1 MMRGALVAGFLVLS
15 AAIFIRH
22 AWSLSHRRN
31 ALDHLGAGLSSV
43 RALIPDGRLLG
54 FATDAQGDERKEL
67 IHRAQFLLAP
77 RILDQA
83 QGITD
88 TILVINGD
96 RWLAAQSGHR
106 VLVDEQA
113 GPDRILLV
121 ESPTSR

>member
-1 MMRGALVAGFLVLS
+1 M
-15 AAIFIRH
+15 
-22 AWSLSHRRN
+22 
-31 ALDHLGAGLSSV
+31 